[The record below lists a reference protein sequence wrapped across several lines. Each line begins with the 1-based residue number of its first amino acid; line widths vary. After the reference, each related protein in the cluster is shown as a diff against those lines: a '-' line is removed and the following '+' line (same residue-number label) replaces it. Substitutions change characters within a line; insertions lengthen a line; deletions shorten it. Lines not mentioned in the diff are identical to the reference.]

1 MEHGLSGQSRIFLTC
16 SLEEETKYEF
26 FNLHEPRLSCGVL
39 AGEMLKN
46 ANKTDLTQFLDYL
59 TNAFAKLINIKGN
72 KNKTDLTEFLDYLT
86 NTFAKLINIKSN
98 KNKDRETLHAV
109 TNQEKKDV
117 NLEQHE
123 EAFM

>member
-1 MEHGLSGQSRIFLTC
+1 MEHGFSGQSRMFLTF

-26 FNLHEPRLSCGVL
+26 FNLHEPGLSCGVL

-46 ANKTDLTQFLDYL
+46 ANKRDLTQFLDYL
-59 TNAFAKLINIKGN
+59 TNVFAKLINIKGN
-72 KNKTDLTEFLDYLT
+72 KNKTDSTELLDYLT
-86 NTFAKLINIKSN
+86 NKFAKLINIKSN

-109 TNQEKKDV
+109 ANQEKKYV